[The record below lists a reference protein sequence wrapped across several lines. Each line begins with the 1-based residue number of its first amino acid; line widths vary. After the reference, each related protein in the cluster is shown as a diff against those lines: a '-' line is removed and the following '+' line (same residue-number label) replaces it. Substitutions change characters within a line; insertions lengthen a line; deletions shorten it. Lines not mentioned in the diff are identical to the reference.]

1 MPRLIAQRVF
11 DNSDPTLN
19 HALAGIEVACTS
31 YVVSTNPMQIQIP
44 LIGRCAVAGVL
55 WYLYESML
63 LNPTTSA

>member
-11 DNSDPTLN
+11 DNHDPTLN
-19 HALAGIEVACTS
+19 HALAGVEVAGTS
-31 YVVSTNPMQIQIP
+31 YLVATNPMQVQIG
-44 LIGRCAVAGVL
+44 LMGRCAVAGVL